1 MIFVGGRK
9 RLFWLGM
16 IWFFKN
22 LMFFFIS
29 VMDYKC
35 LFLKIIENDLIFFM
49 YEKLCSYLVGVC
61 VDCLIFFS

>member
-1 MIFVGGRK
+1 
-9 RLFWLGM
+9 
-16 IWFFKN
+16 
-22 LMFFFIS
+22 MFFFIS